1 MKEFDLESL
10 STFNGKEGKPVY
22 IAHKGRVIDVS
33 TSKLWKAGL
42 HMKRH
47 QAGCDLTSDIE
58 AAPHGPEVL
67 ETYPQVGTLMKKEK
81 TEGPLPNPLEIM
93 MDRFPFL
100 RRHPHP
106 MIVHFPIAFM
116 IAPGLF
122 CLLYLTTGFKS
133 FEITAFHCLGAGI
146 LFSVPAIL
154 TGFFTW
160 WLNYQAKPMRPVKIK
175 ILFSI
180 FLMAVASVAFL
191 WRVMFPFIFIS
202 LTIESTL
209 YFLVI
214 LSLIP
219 IVAVIGWYGST
230 LTFPLE
236 KI

>member
-10 STFNGKEGKPVY
+10 STFNGKDGKPVY

-33 TSKLWKAGL
+33 TSKLWKTGL

-67 ETYPQVGTLMKKEK
+67 DTFPQVGTLMKKEK
-81 TEGPLPNPLEIM
+81 TEGPLPKFLEIM

-122 CLLYLTTGFKS
+122 CLLYLITGFKS
-133 FEITAFHCLGAGI
+133 FETTAFHCLGAGI

-180 FLMAVASVAFL
+180 FLIAVASVAFL
-191 WRVMFPFIFIS
+191 WRVMFPVIFMS
-202 LTIESTL
+202 LTIESIL

-219 IVAVIGWYGST
+219 IVAVIGWYGSA